1 MRASSISLDSSAA
14 TSGANSGCL
23 ADHDFGLDGFLVM
36 AGLVLVTGFA
46 LMPGDLTS
54 HAVLVVANFAAE
66 DGHVFTSYV
75 DLARLAPF
83 RHL

>member
-1 MRASSISLDSSAA
+1 
-14 TSGANSGCL
+14 
-23 ADHDFGLDGFLVM
+23 M